1 MPNPSPM
8 LGQWKALNPM
18 ADFDTERV
26 FTKTWADPAGHT
38 LEAYKAAGG
47 YEGLKKAV
55 EMKRSDIIE
64 EVSQAK
70 LRGRGG
76 AGFPAGRKWS
86 FVPQD
91 SPKPKYVCVNAD
103 ESEPGTFK
111 DRYLMERSPH
121 MLIEGTAICCRAI
134 GAHTAYI
141 YIRGEFGLAYTR
153 LEAAIEE
160 ARQAGILGDRT
171 MGTDYPLDMYVHRGA
186 GAYICGEETGLLE
199 SLEGK
204 KGQPRLKPPFPAVE
218 GAFGCP
224 TIVNNVETLA
234 AVGPIVDKGAAWWRG
249 LSRTEAE
256 GGTKLV
262 GVSGHVKK
270 PGVWELPGGM
280 TLREIIYDVA
290 GGMRDPSKPLKA
302 VIPGG
307 SSCPILL
314 PESIDVSFDF
324 DAMRTVGTLMGTGCP
339 TIVEEGTCMVRLLRR
354 IERFYAH
361 ESCGQCTPC
370 REGGD
375 WLFKVVS
382 RVEAGQ
388 GTRQDLDLIE
398 SVASKIEGHTIC
410 AFGEAL
416 AWPARSYLKAF
427 FHEFEEH
434 VRLGRCPFDEHRVAP
449 LPLHGAVA

>member
-1 MPNPSPM
+1 MT
-8 LGQWKALNPM
+8 
-18 ADFDTERV
+18 DFSTETV
-26 FTKTWADPAGHT
+26 FSKTWADPAGHR
-38 LEAYKAAGG
+38 LENYRAAGG
-47 YEGLKKAV
+47 YEGLKKALQMSP
-55 EMKRSDIIE
+55 EAIID
-64 EVSQAK
+64 EVTKAK

-76 AGFPAGRKWS
+76 AGFPTGRKWS
-86 FVPQD
+86 FVPRD
-91 SPKPKYVCVNAD
+91 TDKPRYVCVNAD

-111 DRYLMERSPH
+111 DRYLLERSPH
-121 MLIEGTAICCRAI
+121 MLIEGTIIACLAI
-134 GAHTAYI
+134 GARVAYV
-141 YIRGEFGLAYTR
+141 YIRGEFGLAWQR
-153 LEAAIEE
+153 LEHAIVE
-160 ARQAGILGDRT
+160 AKAAGILGASVF
-171 MGTDYPLDMYVHRGA
+171 GTENAVEIHVHRGA
-186 GAYICGEETGLLE
+186 GAYICGEETALLE

-234 AVGPIVDKGAAWWRG
+234 AVGPIIHRGEGWWRS

-262 GVSGHVKK
+262 GVSGHVRR
-270 PGVWELPGGM
+270 PGVYELPGGL
-280 TLREIIYDVA
+280 TLEEIIFDVA
-290 GGMRDPSKPLKA
+290 GGMRDPDRPLKA

-314 PESIDVSFDF
+314 PDALDTSFDF
-324 DAMRTVGTLMGTGCP
+324 DALRAAGSLMGTGCP
-339 TIVEEGTCMVRLLRR
+339 TVIEEGTCMVRLLKRV
-354 IERFYAH
+354 ERFYAH

-382 RVEAGQ
+382 RIEAGE
-388 GTRQDLDLIE
+388 GTARDLELIE
-398 SVASKIEGHTIC
+398 SVAAKIEGHTIC

-427 FHEFEEH
+427 FAEFEQH
-434 VRLGRCPFDEHRVAP
+434 VELRRCPFGPIRTAP
-449 LPLHGAVA
+449 TPLYGALAV